1 MYRALFA
8 FLLALWASVA
18 AAQAPIQQSPTHL
31 EACTNVG
38 FAAPGVS
45 LQATLQVTPPAGQY
59 VYICGF
65 QFDVCGDGTGGS
77 AQALVTFTST
87 NISGNPSWLYSTAA
101 LTNAC
106 LSPVLREMLPIPL
119 KSAAPGTQVQ
129 IQSPAL
135 DTHEAYQIR
144 MYYYFAP

>member
-1 MYRALFA
+1 MHRIL
-8 FLLALWASVA
+8 LSWLALLVA
-18 AAQAPIQQSPTHL
+18 TAALAQAPVQQSPTRL
-31 EACTNVG
+31 DACTNVG
-38 FAAPGVS
+38 LAAPAVS

-65 QFDVCGDGTGGS
+65 AFDVCANATGS
-77 AQALVTFTST
+77 TAQNNVTFTST
-87 NISGNPSWLYSTAA
+87 NINGSPTWQYSA
-101 LTNAC
+101 
-106 LSPVLREMLPIPL
+106 PVLTSLCYASPIREMLPTPL

-135 DTHEAYQIR
+135 DTNLQYTIR